1 MRRTPETVLLT
12 QQRMRLTTSADC
24 RCSQSADQSVPE
36 LDCKPYGGEGKE
48 YDPEGKEGRLDAAEL
63 RGCEYL
69 AAGMHWEQ
77 SIDREENDVI
87 DRCER
92 ASSWE
97 R

>member
-1 MRRTPETVLLT
+1 
-12 QQRMRLTTSADC
+12 
-24 RCSQSADQSVPE
+24 
-36 LDCKPYGGEGKE
+36 
-48 YDPEGKEGRLDAAEL
+48 
-63 RGCEYL
+63 
-69 AAGMHWEQ
+69 MHWEQ